1 MDLLMDHV
9 DEALEMGFDDS
20 STKFKGKN
28 HFVVRKNAL
37 YFLKR
42 KIILFSLFFYRYSQ
56 LKSGTTLSK
65 CCIKFSSKIRIIR
78 NSRLTI

>member
-1 MDLLMDHV
+1 MDHV

-42 KIILFSLFFYRYSQ
+42 KIILFSL
-56 LKSGTTLSK
+56 LSLF
-65 CCIKFSSKIRIIR
+65 CIYFSLRF
-78 NSRLTI
+78 LTEYA